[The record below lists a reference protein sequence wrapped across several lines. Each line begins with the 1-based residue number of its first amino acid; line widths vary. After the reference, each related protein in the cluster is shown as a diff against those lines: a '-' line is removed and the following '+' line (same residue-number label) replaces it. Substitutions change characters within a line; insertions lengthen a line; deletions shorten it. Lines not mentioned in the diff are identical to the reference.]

1 MHFLK
6 YMYALKWLLRFVS
19 GCFSQLVIPNGVPSL
34 VHTYNTSNNVL
45 CISRFEKEKCHH
57 ATYATFKN

>member
-19 GCFSQLVIPNGVPSL
+19 GCSSQLVIPNGVPSL
-34 VHTYNTSNNVL
+34 VLYIQYVQQRTLH
-45 CISRFEKEKCHH
+45 I
-57 ATYATFKN
+57 TF